1 MEKRSHI
8 FLYFCILNNQTL
20 GTLKKLAGQTAIY
33 GLPTILGRLLN
44 YLLVPLQTYIF
55 TTDKYGIVGELYAWT
70 SLIFVVLSFGM
81 ETTFFRFSQDKENR
95 EKTFS
100 IVSIF
105 LLITSASFIIITSIF
120 SNQIADY
127 LKFPEHP
134 EYILYMAFIVGTD
147 AFTSVHFAR
156 FRLIQRPIKF
166 AFLKSLNIFIN
177 IFLNL
182 FFLVLCP
189 YCENHHIAPQ
199 LIDFIFNKEIGIGYI
214 FIANLAASVITLI
227 ILLPDIIKFNWKFD
241 MAYFKKMIKYAFPLV
256 IFGLATVVNDTMNR
270 IFIKNF
276 GPEETAQS
284 MVGIFNACFKISIFM
299 TIFIQ
304 AFKYAAEPF
313 FFSKAKD
320 FDAKKAYSDV
330 MNIIVIICSGMFL
343 GILVYM
349 DVIQY
354 FVGPAYREGLGIVPI
369 LLLANLF
376 SAILY
381 NLSIWYKLSDKTIY
395 GAIISI
401 FGSIITV
408 TLNITLIPRFGFMGA
423 AWASFFCYF
432 SMMITSYFLGQKYF
446 RVDYPVFKIILYIG
460 IAVLFYYITTLISIP
475 GFALRMVVH
484 TLILLLYFYIVLKIN
499 PDLMGS
505 LKRVFIKKN
514 NKNGIINL

>member
-1 MEKRSHI
+1 M
-8 FLYFCILNNQTL
+8 

-55 TTDKYGIVGELYAWT
+55 ATDKYGIVGELYAWT
-70 SLIFVVLSFGM
+70 SLIFVVLTFGM
-81 ETTFFRFSQDKENR
+81 ETAFFRFSQDVENR

-100 IVSIF
+100 VVSIF
-105 LLITSASFIIITSIF
+105 LLFTSSFFILVTSLF
-120 SNQIADY
+120 SFSIADY
-127 LKFPEHP
+127 LKFPDHP
-134 EYILYMAFIVGTD
+134 EYIIYMAIIVGTD

-189 YCENHHIAPQ
+189 LCQKHNIAPE
-199 LIDFIFNKEIGIGYI
+199 IVDFIFNKEIGIGYI
-214 FIANLAASVITLI
+214 FIANLAASLITLI
-227 ILLPDIIKFNWKFD
+227 MLIPDIIKFDWKFD
-241 MAYFKKMIKYAFPLV
+241 IVYFKKMIRYAFPLV
-256 IFGLATVVNDTMNR
+256 IFGLATMVNDTMNR

-276 GPEETAQS
+276 GPEEQAQS

-320 FDAKKAYSDV
+320 FDAKKAYADV
-330 MNIIVIICSGMFL
+330 MNIIVIICSFIFL
-343 GILVYM
+343 GIMVYM

-354 FVGPAYREGLGIVPI
+354 FVGPDYRTGLGIVPI

-395 GAIISI
+395 GAFISI
-401 FGSIITV
+401 FGAIITV
-408 TLNITLIPRFGFMGA
+408 TLNVTLIPIYGFMGA

-446 RVDYPVFKIILYIG
+446 RVDYPVIKILLYIG
-460 IAVLFYYITTLISIP
+460 IAVLLYYITTLITIP
-475 GFALRMVVH
+475 NFTLRMVLH
-484 TLILLLYFYIVLKIN
+484 TMLLVLYGYFVLKIN

-505 LKRVFIKKN
+505 LKKIFIKKN
-514 NKNGIINL
+514 NKNGIINLQNS